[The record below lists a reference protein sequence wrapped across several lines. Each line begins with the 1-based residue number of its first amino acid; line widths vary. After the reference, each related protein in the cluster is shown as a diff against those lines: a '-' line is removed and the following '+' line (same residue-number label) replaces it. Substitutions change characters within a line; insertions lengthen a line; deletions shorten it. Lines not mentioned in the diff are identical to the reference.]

1 MMAEFFDALTPGRE
15 WVTGGRTV
23 TEHDVMTFAGLS
35 GDFNPL
41 HVDAEF
47 AKAGPFGARIAH
59 GPCTYSIASGL
70 ITGLGIFDGS
80 AIAFLELTWRFT
92 APVFIGDTVSA
103 RMSVRDSRPSRK
115 PDRGVVTFD
124 IQVLNQDGVVVQEGS
139 WVHLMSRQTEQT
151 AEVVA

>member
-1 MMAEFFDALTPGRE
+1 MAEFFDDLTPGRE

-47 AKAGPFGARIAH
+47 AKTGPFGARIAH
-59 GPCTYSIASGL
+59 GPCTYAIASGL

-80 AIAFLELTWRFT
+80 AIAFLELNWRFT
-92 APVFIGDTVSA
+92 APVYIGDTVKA
-103 RMSVRDSRPSRK
+103 RK

-124 IQVLNQDGVVVQEGS
+124 IQVLNQDDVVVQEGS
-139 WVHLMSRQTEQT
+139 WVELMTRETEET
-151 AEVVA
+151 AEAVT